1 MSPKAREFEF
11 ILPRGYLDENSRLH
25 RTGVMRLA
33 TTRDELEPFR
43 DPSISGPDDP
53 HLTILVLSRVIVSL
67 GTMTTVS
74 TDVIENLYASDL
86 AYLQDF
92 YTAINFGD
100 EENYSA
106 PTGPCV

>member
-1 MSPKAREFEF
+1 
-11 ILPRGYLDENSRLH
+11 
-25 RTGVMRLA
+25 MRLA
-33 TTRDELEPFR
+33 TARDELETLR

-74 TDVIENLYASDL
+74 TGVIENLSAADL

-92 YTAINFGD
+92 YAVINFGD
-100 EENYSA
+100 EENDAA
-106 PTGPCV
+106 PTEPRV